1 MSLAN
6 QLPRLNTPPQVGGLS
21 KYHRSVSKA
30 RGRITLWGCADRTV
44 NSNSH
49 GDVYFACLRASGQ
62 SWLSTSEWSIIYIAA
77 GRNSFSIK
85 VVSWRRSLSSFLCRP
100 ISCVDFFF
108 FFLCRCIW
116 ETTQFKTEFPQN
128 EMKHLVQ
135 CTTFK
140 YGQTFSVYFIKRI
153 HWEKKR
159 MLRSSHTAFSF
170 DLCIC
175 RPKMDSCAATCQK
188 KERI

>member
-108 FFLCRCIW
+108 FFFCAGVFEKQHSSKQNSLKMKWNIW
-116 ETTQFKTEFPQN
+116 YNVP
-128 EMKHLVQ
+128 HLNTVRL
-135 CTTFK
+135 FL
-140 YGQTFSVYFIKRI
+140 FILSNGSI
-153 HWEKKR
+153 EKKNVTFEP
-159 MLRSSHTAFSF
+159 HCF
-170 DLCIC
+170 
-175 RPKMDSCAATCQK
+175 
-188 KERI
+188 